1 MDFVQA
7 RLIQF
12 ENEDFDES
20 PQWVERGTGAPSDF
34 TGSTFEMDIKVAG
47 SEEGSAL
54 ASATIGTDDIDTGII
69 RIQVADGAL
78 PVGTYV
84 YDLVRIN
91 GGVRTVLM
99 TGTYEVKQ
107 GVSQP

>member
-1 MDFVQA
+1 MDLVQA

-12 ENEDFDES
+12 ENEDFDAS
-20 PQWVERGTGAPSDF
+20 PQWVDRSTGNPVDF
-34 TGSTFEMDIKVAG
+34 SGSTFAMDIKQKG
-47 SEEGSAL
+47 GEEGAAA
-54 ASATIGTDDIDTGII
+54 ASATIGTVDIAQGIV

-91 GGVRTVLM
+91 SGVRTVMM
-99 TGTYEVKQ
+99 TGAYEVRQ

>member
-1 MDFVQA
+1 MDIVQA
-7 RLIQF
+7 RLIQY

-20 PQWVERGTGAPSDF
+20 PQWVDRGTGEPSDF
-34 TGSTFEMDIKVAG
+34 TGSTFEMDIKAAG
-47 SEEGSAL
+47 AEEGAAE
-54 ASATIGTDDIDTGII
+54 ASATIGTADIATGII

-78 PVGTYV
+78 AVGTYV

-91 GGVRTVLM
+91 GSVRSVLM
-99 TGTYEVKQ
+99 TGVYEVKQ